1 MKICYLANAAS
12 IHTQR
17 WATHFSKRGHDVT
30 VISLTYATIPGV
42 TVRWIGPDPNVRG
55 RIAYLLCLPRLRRA
69 LRELKPDIL
78 HAHYAG
84 GYGLTAA
91 LAGDYPLVLTAWGSD
106 VLILPKSSRT
116 LRWLVKFALRRAD
129 LV

>member
-1 MKICYLANAAS
+1 MNICYLANAAS

-17 WATHFSKRGHDVT
+17 WALHFSKRGHNVT
-30 VISLTYATIPGV
+30 VLSLTSANIPGV
-42 TVRWIGPDPNVRG
+42 TVRWIGPDANARG
-55 RIAYLLCLPRLRRA
+55 PIAYLLCLPRLRRA

-91 LAGDYPLVLTAWGSD
+91 LTGFHPV
-106 VLILPKSSRT
+106 V
-116 LRWLVKFALRRAD
+116 
-129 LV
+129 

>member
-17 WATHFSKRGHDVT
+17 WASHFARGGHEVT
-30 VISLTYATIPGV
+30 VASLTNSNIDGV
-42 TVRWIGPDPNVRG
+42 NVRWIGPDPNDRG
-55 RIAYLLCLPRLRRA
+55 RVAYLAFDSPAACGSCARLS
-69 LRELKPDIL
+69 PDVV

-91 LAGDYPLVLTAWGSD
+91 LQRVSVRSLSPPGAAMY
-106 VLILPKSSRT
+106 
-116 LRWLVKFALRRAD
+116 
-129 LV
+129 